1 MAHQCVKFN
10 AQYTAAAKRVETRQK
25 MDYVPKFMLDSH
37 IFYDEWWSS
46 L

>member
-10 AQYTAAAKRVETRQK
+10 VQYTTAPKRVGTRQK
-25 MDYVPKFMLDSH
+25 MDYVPKFMLRFTY
-37 IFYDEWWSS
+37 I